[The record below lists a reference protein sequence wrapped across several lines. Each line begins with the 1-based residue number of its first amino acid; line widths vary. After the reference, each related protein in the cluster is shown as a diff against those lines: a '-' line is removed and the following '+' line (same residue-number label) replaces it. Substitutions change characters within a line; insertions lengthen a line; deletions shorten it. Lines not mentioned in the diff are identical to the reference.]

1 MTNLTALK
9 VKNARPG
16 TYGDGKGLYLRV
28 KPSGSRSWI
37 LRVQHQGRRQ
47 DIGLGSVDYV
57 TLAEARDAAARLR
70 RVARLGDDAIAERD
84 RGKIRIVT
92 FQEAVALAYAELGKG
107 WTEKTAL
114 QFKASLDLHAVPSLG
129 GKRVGDIETSHIL
142 GALAP
147 IWTTKPQIARKVR
160 HRILQVLAFAKSNGW
175 RSKSVPEIA
184 DLSRGLAKQPK
195 SKGYSAL
202 PFPEVPKFFAS
213 ERVKEAS
220 PARLALMFTILTAA
234 RSGEVRKADWTQVDL
249 RAREWRRPAS
259 IMKSGEPHVVMLS
272 DHAAAV
278 LKLARDRF
286 GDDGLIFPSRNGLM
300 LTDMSLSRMMK
311 LAGRSET
318 VHGFRSSF
326 RDWAAEKLPHV
337 PAMVPEM
344 ALAHS
349 VGTAV
354 EKAYL
359 RSDLKALRLQ
369 LMTDWGAFVMAGNSK
384 LPFDRS

>member
-1 MTNLTALK
+1 
-9 VKNARPG
+9 
-16 TYGDGKGLYLRV
+16 
-28 KPSGSRSWI
+28 
-37 LRVQHQGRRQ
+37 
-47 DIGLGSVDYV
+47 
-57 TLAEARDAAARLR
+57 
-70 RVARLGDDAIAERD
+70 
-84 RGKIRIVT
+84 
-92 FQEAVALAYAELGKG
+92 
-107 WTEKTAL
+107 
-114 QFKASLDLHAVPSLG
+114 
-129 GKRVGDIETSHIL
+129 
-142 GALAP
+142 
-147 IWTTKPQIARKVR
+147 
-160 HRILQVLAFAKSNGW
+160 
-175 RSKSVPEIA
+175 
-184 DLSRGLAKQPK
+184 
-195 SKGYSAL
+195 
-202 PFPEVPKFFAS
+202 
-213 ERVKEAS
+213 
-220 PARLALMFTILTAA
+220 
-234 RSGEVRKADWTQVDL
+234 
-249 RAREWRRPAS
+249 
-259 IMKSGEPHVVMLS
+259 MKSGEPHVVMLS